1 MQIIT
6 QTFLRSSKQIKPK
19 HMYTKSTNN
28 SKSTKNKRGRSLF
41 GSIHNRCLHA
51 YKHRIT
57 RHIIYHSVYVDIII
71 VCSVAILALAPNS
84 SPCLPSSPPAPAT
97 MAPKAA
103 PPSPAPTELDV
114 AATLADTEPECE
126 SAGSVSR
133 GGSGSRSR
141 SPPALVEAP
150 RAAVGGE
157 EQGQEAAPAVQT
169 DLLADIPDPL
179 WDSWL
184 SRAHEEAARNAEALL
199 RGSSPEPR
207 PSGRRPQPL
216 YEVRETGP
224 PGRHGTTH
232 SASGSAGMR
241 WWDLPRTNDD
251 GVEARVAAPGLP
263 LAAEFHDLYMR
274 DLEQARA
281 DQRVDRSR
289 FRRCH
294 GGDVESDLGLVS
306 LAVSSLCRDS
316 DAFYIGACVR
326 EPEDRFYNVGDE
338 RAGPEQSVAHHVR
351 FERMCVLMVGSGAQI
366 GDRET
371 AAIRM
376 YSVGGPYPDVRI
388 RNLTDAAS
396 GFARERARVYLYLCY
411 GSAEREYRARTG
423 VFMS

>member
-1 MQIIT
+1 
-6 QTFLRSSKQIKPK
+6 
-19 HMYTKSTNN
+19 
-28 SKSTKNKRGRSLF
+28 
-41 GSIHNRCLHA
+41 
-51 YKHRIT
+51 
-57 RHIIYHSVYVDIII
+57 
-71 VCSVAILALAPNS
+71 
-84 SPCLPSSPPAPAT
+84 

-103 PPSPAPTELDV
+103 PPSPALTELDTDT
-114 AATLADTEPECE
+114 TLADTQSE
-126 SAGSVSR
+126 GSVSL
-133 GGSGSRSR
+133 GGSRSRSR
-141 SPPALVEAP
+141 SPPGLVDAP

-157 EQGQEAAPAVQT
+157 EQGQEAAPAVQA
-169 DLLADIPDPL
+169 DLLADPDPFG
-179 WDSWL
+179 WQ
-184 SRAHEEAARNAEALL
+184 SRADEEAALNRRALH
-199 RGSSPEPR
+199 RRSSPEPR
-207 PSGRRPQPL
+207 PSGRLRQPL
-216 YEVRETGP
+216 YELRETGP
-224 PGRHGTTH
+224 PGRHGT
-232 SASGSAGMR
+232 ARR

-263 LAAEFHDLYMR
+263 LAAMYHDLYMR
-274 DLEQARA
+274 DMEARA

-326 EPEDRFYNVGDE
+326 EPEDRFYDVGDE

-351 FERMCVLMVGSGAQI
+351 FERMCVLMVGSCAQI

-376 YSVGGPYPDVRI
+376 YSVGGPYPDARI

-396 GFARERARVYLYLCY
+396 GFARERGRAYLYLCY